1 MALHPNK
8 HSNGKTIGYKHKS
21 QLKPTGRWDI
31 TAAKF
36 MKKLLSI
43 LIVMMSLSAICN
55 AEEYNFED
63 YIYPFGS
70 RTFSTL
76 DANGKTISVSQYS
89 FVSEYYDN
97 YLVEEVYIGM
107 GMQSATNYY
116 RYRIVDNTVIS
127 DLQIKRNRLS
137 GSTKYQDKRT
147 LFAFPNKDK
156 PYTWSETEQGEKIE
170 GKSEYVYVLFQG
182 VKTKAI
188 KITENISFIV
198 NNVKHKH
205 LRKSYWIEGY
215 GRVVTYYRIDGGKER
230 IQSIAEMPVAFDGVT
245 ELPSHEK

>member
-1 MALHPNK
+1 
-8 HSNGKTIGYKHKS
+8 
-21 QLKPTGRWDI
+21 
-31 TAAKF
+31 

-63 YIYPFGS
+63 YIYPFGN

-76 DANGKTISVSQYS
+76 DTDGKTISMSQYS
-89 FVSEYYDN
+89 FVSEQYDN

-116 RYRIVDNTVIS
+116 RYRVVNNTVIS
-127 DLQIKRNRLS
+127 DFQIKQNRLT

-147 LFAFPNKDK
+147 LFAFPWKDK

-170 GKSEYVYVLFQG
+170 GKSEYVFVMFMG
-182 VKTKAI
+182 SKTKAI
-188 KITENISFIV
+188 KITENISFVV

-205 LRKSYWIEGY
+205 QRKSYWIEGY
-215 GRVVTYYRIDGGKER
+215 GRVVTYYTMEDGKER
-230 IQSIAEMPVAFDGVT
+230 IQSIAEMPVIFDGVT
-245 ELPSHEK
+245 ELSF

>member
-1 MALHPNK
+1 
-8 HSNGKTIGYKHKS
+8 
-21 QLKPTGRWDI
+21 
-31 TAAKF
+31 

-76 DANGKTISVSQYS
+76 DANGKTTSLSQYS

-116 RYRIVDNTVIS
+116 RYRVENNAVIS
-127 DLQIKRNRLS
+127 DLQIKRNRLT

-147 LFAFPNKDK
+147 LFAFPRKDK
-156 PYTWSETEQGEKIE
+156 TYTWSETEQDQKIE
-170 GKSEYVYVLFQG
+170 GKSEYVNILFQG
-182 VKTKAI
+182 VKTEAI
-188 KITENISFIV
+188 KITENITFIV
-198 NNVKHKH
+198 DNVKHKH
-205 LRKSYWIEGY
+205 QRKSYWIEGY
-215 GRVVTYYRIDGGKER
+215 GRVVTYYRMEDGKER
-230 IQSIAEMPVAFDGVT
+230 IQSIAEMPVEFDGVT
-245 ELPSHEK
+245 ELPSQGK

>member
-1 MALHPNK
+1 
-8 HSNGKTIGYKHKS
+8 
-21 QLKPTGRWDI
+21 
-31 TAAKF
+31 

-76 DANGKTISVSQYS
+76 DANGKTTSLSQYS

-116 RYRIVDNTVIS
+116 RYRVDNNAVIS
-127 DLQIKRNRLS
+127 DLQIKRNRLT

-147 LFAFPNKDK
+147 LFAFPRKDK
-156 PYTWSETEQGEKIE
+156 PYTWSETEQDQKIE
-170 GKSEYVYVLFQG
+170 GKSEYVNILFQG
-182 VKTKAI
+182 VKTEAI
-188 KITENISFIV
+188 KITENITFIV
-198 NNVKHKH
+198 DNVKHKH
-205 LRKSYWIEGY
+205 QRKSYWIEGY
-215 GRVVTYYRIDGGKER
+215 GRVVTYYRMEDGKER
-230 IQSIAEMPVAFDGVT
+230 IQSIAEMPVEFDGVT
-245 ELPSHEK
+245 ELPSQGK

>member
-1 MALHPNK
+1 
-8 HSNGKTIGYKHKS
+8 
-21 QLKPTGRWDI
+21 
-31 TAAKF
+31 

-116 RYRIVDNTVIS
+116 RYRIVNNAVVS
-127 DLQIKRNRLS
+127 DLQIIRNRLT
-137 GSTKYQDKRT
+137 GSTKFQNKRT
-147 LFAFPNKDK
+147 LFAFPYKDK
-156 PYTWSETEQGEKIE
+156 PYTWSETERDQKIE
-170 GKSEYVYVLFQG
+170 GKSEYVYVMFMG
-182 VKTKAI
+182 SKVKAV
-188 KITENISFIV
+188 KITENISYVV

-205 LRKSYWIEGY
+205 QRKSYWIEGY
-215 GRVVTYYRIDGGKER
+215 GRVVTYYTMEDGKER
-230 IQSIAEMPVAFDGVT
+230 ILSIAEMPVVFDGVT
-245 ELPSHEK
+245 EIPAQAK

>member
-1 MALHPNK
+1 
-8 HSNGKTIGYKHKS
+8 
-21 QLKPTGRWDI
+21 
-31 TAAKF
+31 

-43 LIVMMSLSAICN
+43 LIVMLSLLATCN

-70 RTFSTL
+70 RTFKTL
-76 DANGKTISVSQYS
+76 DANGKAISMSEYS
-89 FVSEYYDN
+89 FVSEQYDN

-116 RYRIVDNTVIS
+116 RYRVVNNTVIS
-127 DLQIKRNRLS
+127 DLQIMRNKLT

-147 LFAFPNKDK
+147 LFAFPGEDK
-156 PYTWSETEQGEKIE
+156 PYTWSETEKDQKID
-170 GKSEYVYVLFQG
+170 GKSEYVYVMFMG
-182 VKTKAI
+182 SKTKAI
-188 KITENISFIV
+188 KITENISFVV

-205 LRKSYWIEGY
+205 RRKSYWIEGY
-215 GRVVTYYRIDGGKER
+215 GRVVTYYLMEDGNER

-245 ELPSHEK
+245 ELPSQEK